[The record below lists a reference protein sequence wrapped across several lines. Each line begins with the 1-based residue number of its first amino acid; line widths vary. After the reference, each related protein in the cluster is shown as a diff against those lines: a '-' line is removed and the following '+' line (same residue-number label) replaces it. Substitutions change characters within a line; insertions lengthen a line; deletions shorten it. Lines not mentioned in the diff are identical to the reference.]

1 MKRFVLTTS
10 LCLVFVTLGAAQQN
24 APDSPATKDD
34 VEKYLEVTHARDTM
48 KQMMDVMTKQ
58 MHQMVHQQISKDIEK
73 LPPDFETR
81 MNKMMDDMLRNFPVD
96 EMLEATIPV
105 YQKHWTKGDV
115 DAMVAFY
122 STPTGQKILR
132 ELPTTMAE
140 AMQAMQ
146 PIMQKRTHEMMDRV
160 QQEVAQMVKGSKGK
174 ADQHSQA
181 TPN

>member
-1 MKRFVLTTS
+1 
-10 LCLVFVTLGAAQQN
+10 
-24 APDSPATKDD
+24 
-34 VEKYLEVTHARDTM
+34 
-48 KQMMDVMTKQ
+48 
-58 MHQMVHQQISKDIEK
+58 
-73 LPPDFETR
+73 
-81 MNKMMDDMLRNFPVD
+81 MNKMMDDMLKKFPVD

-146 PIMQKRTHEMMDRV
+146 PIMQKKMNGMLERV
-160 QQEVAQMVKGSKGK
+160 QQEVAQMVKDSKIK
-174 ADQHSQA
+174 AGQNSQA

>member
-10 LCLVFVTLGAAQQN
+10 LCLIFSTVG
-24 APDSPATKDD
+24 TKED
-34 VEKYLEVTHARDTM
+34 VERYLEVTHARNMM

-58 MHQMVHQQISKDIEK
+58 THQMVHQQIAKDIDK

-81 MNKMMDDMLRNFPVD
+81 MNKMTDDMLKTFPVD
-96 EMLEATIPV
+96 EMLEVMIPV

-132 ELPTTMAE
+132 ELPATMAE

-146 PIMQKRTHEMMDRV
+146 PILQKKMNGMMERV
-160 QQEVAQMVKGSKGK
+160 QQEVAQMVKESKFKSG
-174 ADQHSQA
+174 QNSQS

>member
-1 MKRFVLTTS
+1 MKRLWLTGS
-10 LCLVFVTLGAAQQN
+10 LFLVFPMVSAAQQS
-24 APDSPATKDD
+24 ASDSPATRDD
-34 VEKYLEVTHARDTM
+34 VEKYLEVTHARTMM
-48 KQMMDVMTKQ
+48 KQIMEVMTKQ
-58 MHQMVHQQISKDIEK
+58 VHQMVHDQISKDLDK

-81 MNKMMDDMLRNFPVD
+81 MNKITDDMLKTFPVD
-96 EMLEATIPV
+96 EMLDAMIPV

-146 PIMQKRTHEMMDRV
+146 SIMQKRMSGMMERV
-160 QQEVAQMVKGSKGK
+160 QQQIAQMVKESKTKTGP
-174 ADQHSQA
+174 
-181 TPN
+181 PN

>member
-1 MKRFVLTTS
+1 MKRFLLATS
-10 LCLVFVTLGAAQQN
+10 LFLVSFPAIGAAQQS
-24 APDSPATKDD
+24 AADTPATKED
-34 VEKYLEVTHARDTM
+34 VERYLEVTHARAMM
-48 KQMMDVMTKQ
+48 KQVMDVMAKQ
-58 MHQMVHQQISKDIEK
+58 VHQMVHEQISKDLDK

-81 MNKMMDDMLRNFPVD
+81 MNKMTDDMLKTFPVD
-96 EMLEATIPV
+96 EMLDAMIPV

-132 ELPTTMAE
+132 ELPATMAE

-146 PIMQKRTHEMMDRV
+146 PLMQKQMNGMMERV
-160 QQEVAQMVKGSKGK
+160 QQQVAQMMKDSKTKTG
-174 ADQHSQA
+174 

>member
-1 MKRFVLTTS
+1 MKRLWLTSS
-10 LCLVFVTLGAAQQN
+10 LFLLLPMVGAAQQS
-24 APDSPATKDD
+24 ASDSPATKED
-34 VEKYLEVTHARDTM
+34 VEKYLEVTHARTMM
-48 KQMMDVMTKQ
+48 KQIMDVMTKQ
-58 MHQMVHQQISKDIEK
+58 VHQMVHDQISKDLDK

-81 MNKMMDDMLRNFPVD
+81 MNKITDDMLKTFPVD
-96 EMLEATIPV
+96 EMLDAMIPV

-146 PIMQKRTHEMMDRV
+146 SIMQKRMSGMMERV
-160 QQEVAQMVKGSKGK
+160 QQQIAQMVKESKTKTGP
-174 ADQHSQA
+174 
-181 TPN
+181 PN

>member
-1 MKRFVLTTS
+1 MKRLWLTSS
-10 LCLVFVTLGAAQQN
+10 LFLVFPMVSAAQQS
-24 APDSPATKDD
+24 ASDSPATRDD
-34 VEKYLEVTHARDTM
+34 VEKYLEVTHARTMM
-48 KQMMDVMTKQ
+48 KQIMDVMTKQ
-58 MHQMVHQQISKDIEK
+58 VHQMVHDQISKDLDK

-81 MNKMMDDMLRNFPVD
+81 MNKITDDMLKTFPVD
-96 EMLEATIPV
+96 EMLDAMIPV

-146 PIMQKRTHEMMDRV
+146 SIMQKRMSGMMERV
-160 QQEVAQMVKGSKGK
+160 QQQIAQMVKESKTKTGP
-174 ADQHSQA
+174 
-181 TPN
+181 PN

>member
-1 MKRFVLTTS
+1 MKRLWLTSS
-10 LCLVFVTLGAAQQN
+10 LFLIFPMVGAAHQS
-24 APDSPATKDD
+24 ASDSPATKED
-34 VEKYLEVTHARDTM
+34 VEKYLEVTHARTMM
-48 KQMMDVMTKQ
+48 KQIMDVMTKQ
-58 MHQMVHQQISKDIEK
+58 AHQMVHDQISKDFDK

-81 MNKMMDDMLRNFPVD
+81 MNKMTDDTLKTFPVD
-96 EMLEATIPV
+96 EMLDAMIPV

-146 PIMQKRTHEMMDRV
+146 SIMQKRMNGMMERV
-160 QQEVAQMVKGSKGK
+160 QQQVAQMVKESKTKTG
-174 ADQHSQA
+174 

>member
-10 LCLVFVTLGAAQQN
+10 LCLVFATVGAAQQST
-24 APDSPATKDD
+24 PDSPATKDD

-48 KQMMDVMTKQ
+48 KQMMDVMSKQ
-58 MHQMVHQQISKDIEK
+58 THQMVHQQISKDIDK
-73 LPPDFETR
+73 LPPDFEAR
-81 MNKMMDDMLRNFPVD
+81 MNKMMDDMLKKFPVD

-146 PIMQKRTHEMMDRV
+146 PIMQKKMNGMLERV
-160 QQEVAQMVKGSKGK
+160 QQEVAQMVKDSKIK
-174 ADQHSQA
+174 AGQNSQA

>member
-10 LCLVFVTLGAAQQN
+10 LCLIFSTVGTAQQST
-24 APDSPATKDD
+24 PDSPATKED
-34 VEKYLEVTHARDTM
+34 VERYLEVTHARNTM

-58 MHQMVHQQISKDIEK
+58 MHQMVHQQISKDIDK

-81 MNKMMDDMLRNFPVD
+81 MNKMTDDMLKTFPVD
-96 EMLEATIPV
+96 EMLEVMIPV

-132 ELPTTMAE
+132 ELPATMAE

-146 PIMQKRTHEMMDRV
+146 PIMQKKMNGMMERV
-160 QQEVAQMVKGSKGK
+160 QQEVAQMVKESKFKSG
-174 ADQHSQA
+174 QNSQS